1 MVVITPEL
9 VKDCDA
15 MCALLGP
22 LDFLSFCDGYQACAG
37 WIGTAGHADHS
48 ALARAS

>member
-9 VKDCDA
+9 VKDNDA
-15 MCALLGP
+15 MCAFLGP
-22 LDFLSFCDGYQACAG
+22 HDFPSFCDGYQAYAG
-37 WIGTAGHADHS
+37 WIGTAGHADDS